1 MSQPVRSN
9 SKRSADATPAP
20 ALPKYIKIADAS
32 FGLSLVDPLS
42 GAVYTHTPTTI
53 TERTTWLDAYVKLGI
68 LVEI

>member
-1 MSQPVRSN
+1 MAKN
-9 SKRSADATPAP
+9 KNNDAVEVPTSTPA
-20 ALPKYIKIADAS
+20 KRVKIADAS